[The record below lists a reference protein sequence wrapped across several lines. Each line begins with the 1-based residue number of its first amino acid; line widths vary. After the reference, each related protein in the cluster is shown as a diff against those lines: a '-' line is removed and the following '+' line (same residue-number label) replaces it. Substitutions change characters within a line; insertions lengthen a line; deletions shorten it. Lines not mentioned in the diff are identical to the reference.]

1 MVGLGITR
9 MAPLRT
15 FAASSVNSPGTAEL
29 GGPADPV
36 EAREAPSTEASS
48 PEAPSTEALSPE
60 APSTEALSPEAPESA
75 DALVREQVIAALRTV
90 YDPEIPVNIYELG
103 LVYDVRILDAGK
115 VEIDMT
121 LTAPGCPVAED
132 MPIMVQEA
140 VQTVEGIAEVKVEI
154 VWDPPWDPSRMSD
167 VARLETGFF

>member
-1 MVGLGITR
+1 MS
-9 MAPLRT
+9 AP
-15 FAASSVNSPGTAEL
+15 SN
-29 GGPADPV
+29 GGRPSTEKGYETMTDDESKAQGPLSGKPADPAG
-36 EAREAPSTEASS
+36 ARDMPSTEA
-48 PEAPSTEALSPE
+48 PLP
-60 APSTEALSPEAPESA
+60 EALSPEAPEPEA
-75 DALVREQVIAALRTV
+75 PEPAGTLVREQVIAALRTV

-103 LVYDVRILDAGK
+103 LIYDVRILDAGK

-140 VQTVEGIAEVKVEI
+140 VQVVEGIAEVKVEI

-167 VARLETGFF
+167 IARLETGFF

>member
-1 MVGLGITR
+1 MTDDESKTQE
-9 MAPLRT
+9 P
-15 FAASSVNSPGTAEL
+15 SS

-48 PEAPSTEALSPE
+48 PEAPSTEAPSTEALSPEALSPE